1 MGFPPLLSV
10 LFSSVNV
17 GGMAM
22 MSQNSVCCMSVPES
36 NNSYFLKA
44 TLPSAG
50 TYWYG
55 KFFVNVTSDNTIFVP
70 S

>member
-1 MGFPPLLSV
+1 MGFPALLSV
-10 LFSSVNV
+10 LFSFVNV
-17 GGMAM
+17 GGMAV
-22 MSQNSVCCMSVPES
+22 MSQNSFCCTSVPVS

-50 TYWYG
+50 TYWYR
-55 KFFVNVTSDNTIFVP
+55 KFLVNVTSDTIFVP